1 MVLEWESQSLEK
13 QSLWEKLPDSE
24 KEANILASLLLL
36 VFLFYFFIF
45 HYPNSFLAW
54 AGESKK

>member
-1 MVLEWESQSLEK
+1 MGITEEK
-13 QSLWEKLPDSE
+13 QSVREKLPDSE
-24 KEANILASLLLL
+24 KEANTLASLLLL
-36 VFLFYFFIF
+36 VFLFYLFIF